1 MNICL
6 IGSGVT
12 NLILAKILADKR
24 INVSLLLDSKK
35 TYKLNSRTIGISK
48 NNFDFINDKITN
60 IKKICWPI
68 NFINIYNEINQQEEL
83 LNFGQFEKELFS
95 LLGSQYAETLDVIEQ
110 KKVLSDDVKKD

>member
-24 INVSLLLDSKK
+24 INVSLLLNSKK
-35 TYKLNSRTIGISK
+35 IYKLNSRTLGISK
-48 NNFDFINDKITN
+48 NNFDFINYKVTN

-83 LNFGQFEKELFS
+83 LNFGQFEKELFLVFKS
-95 LLGSQYAETLDVIEQ
+95 FILTILV
-110 KKVLSDDVKKD
+110 KVSIIAKM